1 MSNSN
6 VHGVPWALVD
16 ANRQID
22 SAVQTLSKKPPQ
34 LIESPRKSMN
44 LSATSK
50 TTVFDNGNLIIARS
64 KVEPLAITLEPNL
77 LKPLKD
83 PRAFLK
89 GTNCDGVPI
98 NALLIGRYSAQMYS
112 TTNCELLNAATL
124 LLGSPL
130 SALLHSS
137 SSRDLPCCLLRI
149 SKVLWA
155 FWSLTASFGFLKI
168 LKVLARGS

>member
-1 MSNSN
+1 MSKSKL
-6 VHGVPWALVD
+6 HGIPWALLD

-34 LIESPRKSMN
+34 LIESPSKSMN

-50 TTVFDNGNLIIARS
+50 TTVFDNSNLIIARS
-64 KVEPLAITLEPNL
+64 KVEPLAITLETNL
-77 LKPLKD
+77 LKPLKY

-98 NALLIGRYSAQMYS
+98 NAVLIWRYSTQMYS

-124 LLGSPL
+124 LLGSLL
-130 SALLHSS
+130 SSLLQSC

-149 SKVLWA
+149 TKVLCV
-155 FWSLTASFGFLKI
+155 FWSLTAYFGFLKI
-168 LKVLARGS
+168 LQVSVRGS

>member
-1 MSNSN
+1 
-6 VHGVPWALVD
+6 
-16 ANRQID
+16 
-22 SAVQTLSKKPPQ
+22 
-34 LIESPRKSMN
+34 MN

-50 TTVFDNGNLIIARS
+50 TTVFDNGSLIIARS

-77 LKPLKD
+77 LKPLND
-83 PRAFLK
+83 PRAFFK

-98 NALLIGRYSAQMYS
+98 NALLIGRYSTQMYS
-112 TTNCELLNAATL
+112 TINCELLNAATL

-149 SKVLWA
+149 SKVL
-155 FWSLTASFGFLKI
+155 
-168 LKVLARGS
+168 